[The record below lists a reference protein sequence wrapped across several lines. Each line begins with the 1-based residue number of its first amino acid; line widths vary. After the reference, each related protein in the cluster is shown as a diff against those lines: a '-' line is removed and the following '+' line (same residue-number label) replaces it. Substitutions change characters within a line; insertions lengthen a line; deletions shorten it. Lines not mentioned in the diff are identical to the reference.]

1 MRQDLG
7 MPPTQKQIEKEVRFL
22 ANSLD
27 TALLIL
33 REYQSEIE
41 IQALIGELISTKRKI
56 IKELRRLDRERMRKL
71 EEKEL
76 LTDNQW

>member
-1 MRQDLG
+1 

>member
-1 MRQDLG
+1 LRQDLG